1 MLSIVN
7 DMLIL
12 KNVTMNK
19 NENGAY
25 EIVLSYKDIDN
36 KTITHT
42 FEYHYYENA
51 INDFM
56 LLTKS
61 IK

>member
-1 MLSIVN
+1 MLSVVS

-12 KNVTMNK
+12 KNVSMNK
-19 NENGAY
+19 NENGIY
-25 EIVLSYKDIDN
+25 EIVLSYKNIDN

-42 FEYHYYENA
+42 FEYHYYQNA
-51 INDFM
+51 LNDFM
-56 LLTKS
+56 LLAKS

>member
-1 MLSIVN
+1 MLSVVS

-12 KNVTMNK
+12 KNVSMNK
-19 NENGAY
+19 KENGIY
-25 EIVLSYKDIDN
+25 EIVLSYKNLDN

-56 LLTKS
+56 LLTNS

>member
-25 EIVLSYKDIDN
+25 KIVLSYKDIDN

>member
-1 MLSIVN
+1 MLSVVS

-12 KNVTMNK
+12 KNVSMNK
-19 NENGAY
+19 NENGIY
-25 EIVLSYKDIDN
+25 EIVLSYKNIDN
-36 KTITHT
+36 ETIAHT

-56 LLTKS
+56 LLAKS

>member
-1 MLSIVN
+1 MLSVASN
-7 DMLIL
+7 MLIL
-12 KNVTMNK
+12 KNVSMNK
-19 NENGAY
+19 NENGVY
-25 EIVLSYKDIDN
+25 EIILSYKNIDN
-36 KTITHT
+36 ETITHT
-42 FEYHYYENA
+42 FEYHYYKNA

>member
-1 MLSIVN
+1 MLSVASN
-7 DMLIL
+7 MLIL
-12 KNVTMNK
+12 KNVSMNK
-19 NENGAY
+19 KENGIY
-25 EIVLSYKDIDN
+25 EIILSYKDIDN

-56 LLTKS
+56 LLAKS

>member
-1 MLSIVN
+1 MLSIVS

-12 KNVTMNK
+12 KNVSMNK
-19 NENGAY
+19 NENGIY
-25 EIVLSYKDIDN
+25 EIVLSYKNIDN

-42 FEYHYYENA
+42 FEYHYYQNA
-51 INDFM
+51 LNDFM

>member
-1 MLSIVN
+1 MLSVASN
-7 DMLIL
+7 MLIL
-12 KNVTMNK
+12 KNVSMNK
-19 NENGAY
+19 NENGVY
-25 EIVLSYKDIDN
+25 EIILSYKNIDN
-36 KTITHT
+36 ETITHT

>member
-1 MLSIVN
+1 MLSVASN
-7 DMLIL
+7 MLIL
-12 KNVTMNK
+12 KNVNMNK
-19 NENGAY
+19 NENGVY

-56 LLTKS
+56 LLAKS